1 MNNQTIDMN
10 VNLILNADSY
20 KVGHKKM
27 MKNGIIAL
35 TSVIGAR
42 RATKY
47 TSQIVAS
54 GIQYTINQY
63 INVRITKEDVDEAE
77 LEIAEQGG
85 IFDRTPWDKIV
96 DEHGGKLPITI
107 RAVPE
112 GTVVPVGVPIVSVTA
127 VGEDF
132 AFLASYV
139 ETTLQRGV
147 WFPTTV
153 ASVARS
159 IKVFLADTMERHAG
173 HRNVNYHLHNF
184 GDRSA
189 HTYESAIVAG
199 MAHGLLFDGSDS
211 LTSNRYIKKH
221 YNTKKAYLSSV
232 DASEHSCTCSNS
244 DAEKRDDFNMAV
256 KMVMHWKD
264 QVTNFNLT
272 GAGTPVTS
280 VVIDTYNDKRFVRDY
295 LGTRLRQTIIDI
307 GTTLGG
313 RLVARPDSGNPVT
326 TPIEIIE
333 ILMEKFGF
341 TVNDKGYKVLPSY
354 IGVLQGD
361 GINEDSIRE
370 IVALLDEKKISI
382 ENIVFGMGSKLVD
395 PEGGR
400 DKFSFAMKAVAQQ
413 EADGTWTDLFKDP
426 ITDVGKRS
434 HRGRVTTYRCTSTGK
449 IMAERIELQEH
460 NPFLEDMMVTMYD
473 HGTTMNFSNYDECR
487 ERANVGI

>member
-42 RATKY
+42 KATKHS
-47 TSQIVAS
+47 SQVVMA

-63 INVRITKEDVDEAE
+63 INIRITAADVDEAAI
-77 LEIAEQGG
+77 EIAEQGG

-96 DEHGGKLPITI
+96 NEHGGKLPITI
-107 RAVPE
+107 RALPE
-112 GTVVPVGVPIVSVTA
+112 GTVVPVGVPMVSVSA
-127 VGEDF
+127 FGEDF
-132 AFLASYV
+132 LFLASYV

-159 IKVFLADTMERHAG
+159 IKTFLADTMERHAG
-173 HRNVNYHLHNF
+173 HRFVDYHLHNF

-189 HTYESAIVAG
+189 HVYEAAVVAG
-199 MAHGLLFDGSDS
+199 MAHAMLFSGSDS
-211 LTSNRYIKKH
+211 LVTNRYIKRH
-221 YNTKKAYLSSV
+221 YNTTKKYLSSV
-232 DASEHSCTCSNS
+232 DASEHSCSCSNS

-256 KMVMHWKD
+256 KMVRHWEA
-264 QVTNFNLT
+264 QVDHFLST
-272 GAGTPVTS
+272 GEGTPITS
-280 VVIDTYNDKRFVRDY
+280 VVIDTYNDKRFAREY
-295 LGTRLRQTIIDI
+295 IGTRLRDAIIEI
-307 GTTLGG
+307 GTTKGG
-313 RLVARPDSGNPVT
+313 RLVLRPDSGNSVT

-333 ILMEKFGF
+333 ILMEKFGY
-341 TVNDKGYKVLPSY
+341 TVNDQGYKVLPSY

-370 IVALLDEKKISI
+370 IVALLESKKISI
-382 ENIVFGMGSKLVD
+382 ENIAFGMGSKLVD

-434 HRGRVTTYRCTSTGK
+434 HKGRVTTYRCNQSGK
-449 IMAERIELQEH
+449 IIAERVELQEV
-460 NPFLEDMMVTMYD
+460 NPFLEDMMVTMY
-473 HGTTMNFSNYDECR
+473 HNGEIMNFSNFDEVK
-487 ERANVGI
+487 ERANEGI